1 MKVAYNWLKQYIDTE
16 ISPNEISSIL
26 TDTGLEV
33 ESLEKIEAIKGGL
46 EGVVIG
52 EVLTCEPHP
61 DADKLKITSVNIGK
75 DEPLQI
81 VCGAPN
87 VAEGQKVIVATVG
100 CTLYPNPEEPFKIKR
115 AKIRGIES
123 SGMLCAEDELG
134 LGESH
139 EGIMVLDEA
148 VEVGTN
154 ASEYFGLES
163 DYIFEI
169 GLTPNRADAMGHI
182 GVVRDLIAYLN
193 VHKNKGLVIKTENL
207 DDFKKDNNN
216 LKIQIDN
223 QNEEDCLRYLGVTLT
238 NVSITESPSWL
249 KNRLLSIGLKPIN
262 NVVDITN
269 YVMHEL
275 GTPLHAFDAEMIGE
289 TVVIRSARPGEKI
302 ITLDGIERS
311 LTSNNLVISNGEDS
325 LCIAGVLGG
334 ENSGVKSTT
343 KNIFLES
350 AYFNPVSIRKT
361 AKQHG
366 LNTDASFRFE
376 RGVDPSL
383 TDYALKRAALLIK
396 EIAGG
401 EISMDIVE
409 SYPTKIENHSIVFHY
424 DKCTQLIG
432 VEIPKDQINEIL
444 ENLDIKILSDINGT
458 AKLEVPAY
466 RVDVAREADIIEEV
480 LRIFGFNNVPLPKKL
495 NTSIHNFPKPDLEK
509 IQSTISELLVGKG
522 YYEMLNNSLTNAQ
535 YSQKFKS
542 KRIDAS
548 KNVELLNPLSQ
559 ELSVMRQSLIFNM
572 LEVIRHNQNRQNADL
587 KLFEFGKTY
596 SYINQKYIEEKKL
609 IIAVTGKLEQEQWN
623 NSPKTATFYTIKGLV
638 NSIVQRLGLSNL
650 LKENAL
656 VDGILADGVS
666 LNIIKK
672 SIGEMGWIS
681 NEMKKHFGIKNDVF
695 IAELNYDTLIESLT
709 FTKTKYTELPK
720 TFAVRRDFSLLI
732 DNKITFGEIEGL
744 AKKANKN
751 LLKEVGLFDVYQ
763 GDKLPEG
770 KKSYAVSFF
779 FQDEEQTLKDEQ
791 IDSIMSEIRD
801 SLEKKLNAEL
811 R

>member
-33 ESLEKIEAIKGGL
+33 ESVEKIEAIKGGL
-46 EGVVIG
+46 EGVVVG

-61 DADKLKITSVNIGK
+61 DADKLKITTVNIGK
-75 DEPLQI
+75 EEPLQI

-87 VAEGQKVIVATVG
+87 VAAGQKVIVATVG
-100 CTLYPNPEEPFKIKR
+100 CTLYPNPEEPFKIKQ
-115 AKIRGIES
+115 AKIRGVES

-134 LGESH
+134 IGQSH
-139 EGIMVLDEA
+139 DGIMVLDEA
-148 VEVGTN
+148 IEVGTT
-154 ASEYFGLES
+154 AARYFELES

-182 GVVRDLIAYLN
+182 GVVRDLVAYLN
-193 VHKNKGLVIKTENL
+193 VHKNKGLVVKTENL
-207 DDFKKDNNN
+207 EDFKKDNNN
-216 LKIQIDN
+216 LKIQIEN

-238 NVSITESPSWL
+238 NVSVAESPSWL

-269 YVMHEL
+269 FVMHEL
-275 GTPLHAFDAEMIGE
+275 GTPLHAFDAETIGE
-289 TVVIRSARPGEKI
+289 TVVIRSARPGEKM

-361 AKQHG
+361 ARQHG

-383 TDYALKRAALLIK
+383 TDYALKRAAILIK

-409 SYPTKIENHSIVFHY
+409 SYPTKIENHSVVFHY
-424 DKCTQLIG
+424 EKCSQLIG

-466 RVDVAREADIIEEV
+466 RVDVTREADIIEEV

-495 NTSIHNFPKPDLEK
+495 NTSINNFPRPDLEK

-535 YSQKFKS
+535 YSEKFKS

-559 ELSVMRQSLIFNM
+559 ELSVMRQSLIFNT

-596 SYINQKYIEEKKL
+596 SYINEKYIEEKKL
-609 IIAVTGKLEQEQWN
+609 IIAVTGKLEPEQWN
-623 NSPKTATFYTIKGLV
+623 SSSKTATFYTIKGLV
-638 NSIVQRLGLSNL
+638 NSILQRLGLASL

-656 VDGILADGVS
+656 VDGILADGIS

-695 IAELNYDTLIESLT
+695 IAELNYDALIESLT

-720 TFAVRRDFSLLI
+720 TFAVRRDFSLLL
-732 DNKITFGEIEGL
+732 DHKITFSEIEAL

-779 FQDEEQTLKDEQ
+779 FQDDEQTLKDEQ
-791 IDSIMSEIRD
+791 IDSVMSEIRG
-801 SLEKKLNAEL
+801 SLEKNLNAEL

>member
-223 QNEEDCLRYLGVTLT
+223 QNEDDCLRYLGVTLT

-325 LCIAGVLGG
+325 LCIAGVLGD

-466 RVDVAREADIIEEV
+466 RVDVTREADIIEEV

-638 NSIVQRLGLSNL
+638 NSILQRLGLSNL

>member
-81 VCGAPN
+81 ICGAPN

-269 YVMHEL
+269 YVMYEL
-275 GTPLHAFDAEMIGE
+275 GTPLHAFDAKMIGE

-466 RVDVAREADIIEEV
+466 RVDVTREADIIEEV

-638 NSIVQRLGLSNL
+638 NSILQRLGLSNL

>member
-325 LCIAGVLGG
+325 LCIAGVLGD

-466 RVDVAREADIIEEV
+466 RVDVTREADIIEEV

-542 KRIDAS
+542 KRIDAL

-638 NSIVQRLGLSNL
+638 NSILQRLGLSNL

-656 VDGILADGVS
+656 VYGILADGVS

>member
-81 VCGAPN
+81 ICGAPN

-289 TVVIRSARPGEKI
+289 AVVIRSARPGEKI

-466 RVDVAREADIIEEV
+466 RVDVTREADIIEEV

-638 NSIVQRLGLSNL
+638 NSILQRLGLSNL

>member
-81 VCGAPN
+81 ICGAPN

-238 NVSITESPSWL
+238 NISITESPSWL

-289 TVVIRSARPGEKI
+289 AVVIRSARPGEKI

-466 RVDVAREADIIEEV
+466 RVDVTREADIIEEV

-559 ELSVMRQSLIFNM
+559 ELSVMRQSLIFNI

-638 NSIVQRLGLSNL
+638 NSILQRLGLSNL

>member
-81 VCGAPN
+81 ICGAPN

-238 NVSITESPSWL
+238 NISITESPSWL

-289 TVVIRSARPGEKI
+289 AVVIRSARPGEKI

-466 RVDVAREADIIEEV
+466 RVDVTREADIIEEV

-638 NSIVQRLGLSNL
+638 NSILQRLGLSNL

>member
-325 LCIAGVLGG
+325 LCIAGVLGD

-466 RVDVAREADIIEEV
+466 RVDVTREADIIEEV

-638 NSIVQRLGLSNL
+638 NSILQRLGLSNL

>member
-289 TVVIRSARPGEKI
+289 AVVIRSARPGEKI

-325 LCIAGVLGG
+325 LCIAGVLGD

-466 RVDVAREADIIEEV
+466 RVDVTREADIIEEV

-638 NSIVQRLGLSNL
+638 NSILQRLGLSNL